1 MTDPK
6 QYLRMTFA
14 GGTFLLPGTS
24 GYTIEQR
31 ENLMANN
38 SANSNVCAWRSV
50 RGSRW
55 PAFALDDAFQPVRR
69 DDWQRA
75 VFIEAL
81 PHAFG
86 VVVDDVHMLP
96 RSQMQVSSFTPLGRP
111 ATRAGHLFAGAWVTE
126 EGVMLVFEPTTLVA
140 YLQGLDE

>member
-1 MTDPK
+1 MADPK
-6 QYLRMTFA
+6 QFLRMSFG
-14 GGTFLLPGTS
+14 GGTYLLPSTS

-31 ENLMANN
+31 ENLMVNN
-38 SANSNVCAWRSV
+38 SNNGNVCAWRSV

-55 PAFALDDAFQPVRR
+55 PAFALDDDFQPMRR

-86 VVVDDVHMLP
+86 VIVDDVHMLP
-96 RSQMQVSSFTPLGRP
+96 RAQMQVSQFTPLGP
-111 ATRAGHLFAGAWVTE
+111 PPTRAGHLFTGAWVTD
-126 EGVMLVFEPTTLVA
+126 EGVILVFEPKTLVA
-140 YLQGLDE
+140 YLQGLEA

>member
-1 MTDPK
+1 MTEPK
-6 QYLRMTFA
+6 QYLRMSF
-14 GGTFLLPGTS
+14 GTGTYLLPSTS

-31 ENLMANN
+31 ENLVASNA
-38 SANSNVCAWRSV
+38 ANSNVCAWRSV

-55 PAFALDDAFQPVRR
+55 PAFALDDQLQPVRR

-86 VVVDDVHMLP
+86 MIVDDVHMLP
-96 RSQMQVSSFTPLGRP
+96 RAQMQVSPFTPLGP
-111 ATRAGHLFAGAWVTE
+111 APTRVGHLFSGAWVTE
-126 EGVMLVFEPTTLVA
+126 DSVMLVFEPKTLIA
-140 YLQGLDE
+140 YLQSLEE